1 MADSG
6 PQVSVLVGSSS
17 DASLIEPVFAVLD
30 DYGLTHEYNVIS
42 AHRKPDALADYV
54 KSARSRGIQ
63 VIIAAAGG
71 AAALPGAVA
80 AHTTLPVIGVPL
92 PSSEM
97 NGIDSLHAIV
107 QMPPGIPVATMGI
120 GAAGARNSGLF
131 AARIIALSNPALAKR
146 YRRFVNDQRKK
157 VLAADA
163 KLQKKNAPPKKT
175 PKRDL
180 QN

>member
-1 MADSG
+1 MSKT
-6 PQVSVLVGSSS
+6 QVGILMGSKSDQDTMEAAEKVLKELGVGCEMRI
-17 DASLIEPVFAVLD
+17 L
-30 DYGLTHEYNVIS
+30 S
-42 AHRKPDALADYV
+42 AHRTPNEVHEYV
-54 KSARSRGIQ
+54 NQAPRRGIR
-63 VIIAAAGG
+63 VLIAGAGMAAHLAGAVG
-71 AAALPGAVA
+71 AA
-80 AHTTLPVIGVPL
+80 TDLPVIGVPL
-92 PSSEM
+92 NSSPL
-97 NGIDSLHAIV
+97 GGLDALLSTV